1 MTRSRMRAMSAAL
14 VVAAALVLTG
24 CSSDS
29 DDATSDES
37 SPAQTETA
45 AQEVDPNAPVEVSDV
60 TNLILETAQQTLE
73 AQGLTVDVV
82 DESGAAVT
90 VEDPTT
96 YTVSAQDPADGT
108 VDPGSTVTLTVA
120 PRG

>member
-45 AQEVDPNAPVEVSDV
+45 AHEVDPNAPRDQGSQELAVERDCR
-60 TNLILETAQQTLE
+60 
-73 AQGLTVDVV
+73 LT
-82 DESGAAVT
+82 
-90 VEDPTT
+90 
-96 YTVSAQDPADGT
+96 
-108 VDPGSTVTLTVA
+108 
-120 PRG
+120 